1 MTIKSFIV
9 EDEPHSL
16 SRLKTLLLNFDEID
30 VIGEAG
36 DGDTAVQK
44 INELKPDLLFLDIN
58 IPGKNGLEL
67 LQFLSYEPMII
78 FVTAYEEYA
87 IKAFEENAIDYIL
100 KPTTVERLEKSI
112 SKVLK
117 NNKKVDENILNIL
130 NSIIHK
136 DSYKKRFSI
145 KDDDEILI
153 IPEEDIYYFKAQD
166 KYTFLCTKSRE
177 YYYDDSLK
185 NLEETL
191 DPEKFIRI
199 HKSYIVSIDKIT
211 KLKKWFLRDF
221 SIELTDE
228 NNTVLKVG
236 RSYLPLLKEKLNF

>member
-67 LQFLSYEPMII
+67 LQFLSYEPMVI

>member
-9 EDEPHSL
+9 EDEPHSM

-67 LQFLSYEPMII
+67 LQFLSYEPMVI

>member
-1 MTIKSFIV
+1 
-9 EDEPHSL
+9 
-16 SRLKTLLLNFDEID
+16 
-30 VIGEAG
+30 
-36 DGDTAVQK
+36 
-44 INELKPDLLFLDIN
+44 
-58 IPGKNGLEL
+58 
-67 LQFLSYEPMII
+67 
-78 FVTAYEEYA
+78 
-87 IKAFEENAIDYIL
+87 
-100 KPTTVERLEKSI
+100 VERLEKSI